1 MCLIQH
7 AKEGSLRNQN
17 LRGFDPQR
25 LKNTVAFT
33 CQGLSALCWSCILR
47 SPAGT
52 KEKARSCEDGGR
64 RHFDKHPASRPLQGG
79 ASRISQER
87 SPGFGFASFPSKSQT
102 TGNCPPSCRLLS
114 THQKWSPAR
123 PGRMEDATPS
133 PWRASH
139 EPGPAPFK
147 VPVRIATSSRGRG
160 APKSPVRI

>member
-52 KEKARSCEDGGR
+52 KEKARSCEGAGILTNIRPPAPSGEAPPEFPKNEALGLGLHHFPPKAKQLGIVPPRADCCQPIKSGFQQGPGGW
-64 RHFDKHPASRPLQGG
+64 KMPLQALGG
-79 ASRISQER
+79 QVVSRVQ
-87 SPGFGFASFPSKSQT
+87 
-102 TGNCPPSCRLLS
+102 
-114 THQKWSPAR
+114 H
-123 PGRMEDATPS
+123 
-133 PWRASH
+133 H
-139 EPGPAPFK
+139 
-147 VPVRIATSSRGRG
+147 SRFQ
-160 APKSPVRI
+160 

>member
-64 RHFDKHPASRPLQGG
+64 RHFDKHPASRPLRGG

-102 TGNCPPSCRLLS
+102 TGNCPPRADCCQPIKSGF
-114 THQKWSPAR
+114 QQG
-123 PGRMEDATPS
+123 PGGWKMPLQAL
-133 PWRASH
+133 
-139 EPGPAPFK
+139 GGQ
-147 VPVRIATSSRGRG
+147 VVSRVQHHSRFQ
-160 APKSPVRI
+160 